1 MMTSNEEKPSRKALG
16 RGLAAL
22 IPNAAPTA
30 PAAERGSTGDAL
42 RVLAVERIHP
52 NKGQPRKTFD
62 EDALEDLATSIKERG
77 ILQPIVVRRSGQGYE
92 IIAGERRWRAA
103 TKAGLREIPA
113 FIKDVGDSELLQL
126 ALIENI
132 QREDLD
138 SIEEAEAYSR
148 LIRDHDLTQDQV
160 ADAVG
165 KNRATIANSLRLL
178 KLPAPVLELLGEG
191 KITAGHA
198 RAIMILDTDKAK
210 EKLARDITVRKLSV
224 RDAEARA
231 RQMKKATKAQKPG
244 EEKPQSERMVE
255 ERMMRALGTKVR
267 LVNRRGKGR
276 VEIMFHTL
284 DQLDDILDKI
294 DS

>member
-1 MMTSNEEKPSRKALG
+1 MNSQADNPSRKALG

-22 IPNAAPTA
+22 IPNAAPT
-30 PAAERGSTGDAL
+30 PSTEKAASGEAL
-42 RVLAVERIHP
+42 RVLPVERIHP

-62 EDALEDLATSIKERG
+62 EEALADLSESIKTRG
-77 ILQPIVVRRSGQGYE
+77 VLQPIMVRRSGEGYE

-113 FIKDVGDSELLQL
+113 IIKDVGDSELLQL

-138 SIEEAEAYSR
+138 PIEEAEVYAR
-148 LIRDHDLTQDQV
+148 LIRDYGLTQEKV
-160 ADAVG
+160 AEAVG
-165 KNRATIANSLRLL
+165 KNRATIANALRIL
-178 KLPAPVLELLGEG
+178 KLPTPIMEMLGQG

-198 RAIMILDTDKAK
+198 RAIMTLDSEKAM
-210 EKLARDITVRKLSV
+210 EKLARDIQVRRLSV
-224 RDAEARA
+224 RDTEARA
-231 RQMKKATKAQKPG
+231 RQMKKASGSGKKKV
-244 EEKPQSERMVE
+244 EQSHAERAVE
-255 ERMMRALGTKVR
+255 ERLMRALGTKVR

-276 VEIMFHTL
+276 VEIMFHNL

>member
-1 MMTSNEEKPSRKALG
+1 MMTSNEDNSTRNALG

-22 IPNAAPTA
+22 IPNAAPSNST
-30 PAAERGSTGDAL
+30 ERVASGDAL
-42 RVLAVERIHP
+42 RVLPVERIHP

-62 EDALEDLATSIKERG
+62 EEALNDLATSIKDRG
-77 ILQPIVVRRSGQGYE
+77 IIQPIVVRRSGQGYE

-103 TKAGLREIPA
+103 TKAGLREVPA

-148 LIRDHDLTQDQV
+148 LIRDYDLTQDQV
-160 ADAVG
+160 ATAVG

-178 KLPAPVLELLGEG
+178 KLPTPVLELLGEG

-210 EKLARDITVRKLSV
+210 EKLAKDITVRKLSV

-231 RQMKKATKAQKPG
+231 RQMKKATKPSQPG
-244 EEKPQSERMVE
+244 SDKPQSERMVE
-255 ERMMRALGTKVR
+255 ERIMRALGTKVR

-276 VEIMFHTL
+276 VEIMFHSL